1 MEKRYSLQQAVLEKL
16 DSVCKA
22 IKLEHSLTLYTKINS
37 KWLNDLN
44 IRHDTIKLLEK
55 NIGETLSGMNRIY
68 AFLGQSPKI
77 IEIKAKISR

>member
-37 KWLNDLN
+37 KWLKDLN
-44 IRHDTIKLLEK
+44 IRYDTIELIEE
-55 NIGETLSGMNRIY
+55 NIGKTFSDVNY
-68 AFLGQSPKI
+68 TNVFLGQSPETK
-77 IEIKAKISR
+77 EIKAKISR